1 MSLKSAEVLRICLH
15 IVWFQVAKTWIT
27 FKVFLFFNNEHV
39 QHSQIG
45 LFNSSARARLN
56 ENAKLDVKPT
66 VSDPICVHKRTW
78 ELNSKG
84 EEARKQIET
93 WKNTKNNKTNHK
105 RKQNKEPK
113 QPENVTSSKNRCPIK
128 KKTSLCATA
137 SKKMLLSQLKPCK
150 HGWTRVH
157 VQQRPRIQR
166 YKKFL
171 SNSVRHL

>member
-1 MSLKSAEVLRICLH
+1 MRKYLRKTKYNKTILETKRTHTHTHTDPQRSMSLKSAEVLRICLH

-27 FKVFLFFNNEHV
+27 FKVFLFFNNEQV

-105 RKQNKEPK
+105 RKPNKEPK
-113 QPENVTSSKNRCPIK
+113 QPENVTSSKIDAQLK
-128 KKTSLCATA
+128 KKRRFAQLRAKKCYWA
-137 SKKMLLSQLKPCK
+137 S
-150 HGWTRVH
+150 
-157 VQQRPRIQR
+157 
-166 YKKFL
+166 
-171 SNSVRHL
+171 

>member
-27 FKVFLFFNNEHV
+27 FKVFLFFNNEQV

-128 KKTSLCATA
+128 KKNVALRNCEQKNVIEPVKTL
-137 SKKMLLSQLKPCK
+137 Q
-150 HGWTRVH
+150 TRVNSCSCSAKATNPTLQKIF
-157 VQQRPRIQR
+157 VQ
-166 YKKFL
+166 L
-171 SNSVRHL
+171 G